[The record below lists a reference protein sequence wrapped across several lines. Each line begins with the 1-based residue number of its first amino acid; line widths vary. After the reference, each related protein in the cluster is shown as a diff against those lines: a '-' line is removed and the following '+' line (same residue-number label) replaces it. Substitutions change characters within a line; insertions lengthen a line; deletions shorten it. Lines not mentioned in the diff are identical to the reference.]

1 MIRVVGLTK
10 TYGHGGAQT
19 RALKEV
25 SLEIG
30 QGESVAI
37 VGPSGCGKTTLLNV
51 LAGIE
56 PMDEGQVWI
65 GDAALHAMSE
75 KDISRL
81 RLERMGFVFQSYH
94 LVPVLSA
101 LDNVALPLVARG
113 IRQSEANRRARE
125 SLGRVGLSEY
135 VKRYPAELSGGQN
148 QRVAIARAIVGKPD
162 ILWADEP
169 TGALDSEAAE
179 QIVGLLA
186 MLNKHDGTT
195 VVTVTHDSGVASLA
209 DRTIRLHNGRV
220 IHDGGAVRC

>member
-1 MIRVVGLTK
+1 MIRVKGLTK
-10 TYGHGGAQT
+10 SFGQGGAQT

-25 SLEIG
+25 SLDIG
-30 QGESVAI
+30 RGESVAI
-37 VGPSGCGKTTLLNV
+37 VGPSGCGKSTLLNV

-56 PMDEGQVWI
+56 PMDEGEVWI
-65 GDAALHAMSE
+65 GEAALHEMSD
-75 KDISRL
+75 KDVSRL

-101 LDNVALPLVARG
+101 LDNVALPLIARG
-113 IRQSEANRRARE
+113 IRQSEANKRAME
-125 SLGRVGLSEY
+125 SLRRVGLSEY
-135 VKRYPAELSGGQN
+135 AKRHPAELSGGQN

-179 QIVGLLA
+179 QIVGLLD

-195 VVTVTHDSGVASLA
+195 VVTVTHDSGVASQA
-209 DRTIRLHNGRV
+209 GRIIRLHNGRV
-220 IHDGGAVRC
+220 VHDGGMVRC